1 MTTTFNI
8 SRMAYGDEPLQFGDL
23 YMPPGTELRPVVI
36 LIHGG
41 FWRAEY
47 GLSLMAGLAENLAQ
61 RGFAAWNI
69 EYRRV
74 GDAGGGWPNTLL
86 DVARAT
92 DHLRALQ
99 QSYSLDLQ
107 RIIPVGHSAG
117 GHLALWLCARHKLT
131 GSSLLPDNTTPQSIT
146 GAVSL
151 AGAMDLEHVWQLHL
165 GNDAAIELLGGD
177 PTTVSERYITA
188 SPAAHLP
195 LGIPQVL
202 IHGTDDDRVPLIV
215 SQVYAE
221 KARAVGDPVTLIEL
235 PGADHFVLIDPASAA
250 WATTVREIARLA
262 SA

>member
-1 MTTTFNI
+1 MTTFTV
-8 SRMAYGDEPLQFGDL
+8 SRLAYGNEPLQFGDL
-23 YMPPGTELRPVVI
+23 YTPTPGAELRPVVI

-41 FWRAEY
+41 FWRAAY
-47 GLSLMAGLAENLAQ
+47 DLSLMTSLAENLAQ
-61 RGFAAWNI
+61 RGFAVWNI

-74 GDAGGGWPNTLL
+74 GDAGGGWPGTLL

-92 DHLRALQ
+92 DHLRTLQ
-99 QSYSLDLQ
+99 QSYSLDVQ

-117 GHLALWLCARHKLT
+117 GHLALWLGARHKLV
-131 GSSLLPDNTTPQSIT
+131 GSNMLTDNITPQSIK

-151 AGAMDLEHVWQLHL
+151 AGAMDLKHVWQLHL

-177 PTTVSERYITA
+177 PTTVPERYMAA

-202 IHGTDDDRVPLIV
+202 IHGTLDDRVPLIV
-215 SQVYAE
+215 SQVYAA
-221 KARAVGDPVTLIEL
+221 KARAVGDAITLIEL

-250 WATTVREIARLA
+250 WATTVREVERLV

>member
-1 MTTTFNI
+1 MATTFNV
-8 SRMAYGDEPLQFGDL
+8 SRLAYGDEPLQFGDL
-23 YMPPGTELRPVVI
+23 YTPPGTELRPVVI

-41 FWRAEY
+41 FWRAAY
-47 GLSLMAGLAENLAQ
+47 GLSLMAGLAQDMAQ
-61 RGFAAWNI
+61 RGFAVWNI

-107 RIIPVGHSAG
+107 RVIPVGHSAG
-117 GHLALWLCARHKLT
+117 GHLALWLGARHKLI
-131 GSSLLPDNTTPQSIT
+131 GSDLLPTSAMPQPIK

-165 GNDAAIELLGGD
+165 GDDAARELLGGD
-177 PTTVSERYITA
+177 PTTVPKRYMAA
-188 SPAAHLP
+188 SPAAQLP
-195 LGIPQVL
+195 LGIPQAL
-202 IHGTDDDRVPLIV
+202 IHGTEDDRVPLIV
-215 SQVYAE
+215 SQVYAA
-221 KARAVGDPVTLIEL
+221 KARAVGDPITLIEL
-235 PGADHFVLIDPASAA
+235 PGADHFVLIDPASTA
-250 WATTVREIARLA
+250 WATTVREIDKLA

>member
-1 MTTTFNI
+1 MATTFNV
-8 SRMAYGDEPLQFGDL
+8 SRLAYGDEPLQFGDL
-23 YMPPGTELRPVVI
+23 YTPPGTELRPVVI

-41 FWRAEY
+41 FWRAAY

-74 GDAGGGWPNTLL
+74 GDSGGGWPNTLL

-92 DHLRALQ
+92 DHLKASQ
-99 QSYSLDLQ
+99 QSYHLDLQ
-107 RIIPVGHSAG
+107 RVIPVGHSAG
-117 GHLALWLCARHKLT
+117 GHLALWLCTRHKLII
-131 GSSLLPDNTTPQSIT
+131 SNLLPDSATPQPIK

-151 AGAMDLEHVWQLHL
+151 ASAMDLEHVWQLHL

-177 PTTVSERYITA
+177 PTTVPERYVAA

-202 IHGTDDDRVPLIV
+202 IHGTEDDRVPLIV
-215 SQVYAE
+215 SQVYAA
-221 KARAVGDPVTLIEL
+221 KARAVGDPITLIEL
-235 PGADHFVLIDPASAA
+235 PGADHFVLIDPASTA
-250 WATTVREIARLA
+250 WATTVREIDKLA